1 MSGCRNR
8 KRCRKLRHS
17 LRRRDVCTRMVVELG
32 IQYAELMGQAFARD
46 FLQGQAVPAPVIQR
60 LFPQNS
66 LR

>member
-1 MSGCRNR
+1 
-8 KRCRKLRHS
+8 
-17 LRRRDVCTRMVVELG
+17 MVVELS